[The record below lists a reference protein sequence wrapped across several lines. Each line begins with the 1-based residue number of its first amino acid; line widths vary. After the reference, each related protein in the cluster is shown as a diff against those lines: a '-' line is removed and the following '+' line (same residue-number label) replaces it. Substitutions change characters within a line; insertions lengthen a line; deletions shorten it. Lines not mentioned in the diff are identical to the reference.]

1 MERTPFY
8 PPFEGIWLY
17 YTFIIANPSGFCLA
31 YLMKNF
37 YYSVTPPDF
46 VEIFQTFP
54 HGFGPEGGGVR
65 RKPRRFRTFS
75 HRKSR
80 RAATP
85 PPARGDPEADAGLPR
100 MTMRGAGKA
109 FGGPAADRGT
119 GGSKSGTATAQ
130 DSGGAESGAAATDS
144 RSTSLGL
151 KRTVSRGAAGSAK
164 LLVSSSMAFA
174 PISRVH

>member
-8 PPFEGIWLY
+8 PPFEEIWSY

-80 RAATP
+80 RAAP
-85 PPARGDPEADAGLPR
+85 LPRPRRSGSGRRPSPHDNAWRGEGVRRAGGGSGHGWFKVRGSDGSGFGRSGIRGDGRPIPVPPAWA
-100 MTMRGAGKA
+100 
-109 FGGPAADRGT
+109 
-119 GGSKSGTATAQ
+119 
-130 DSGGAESGAAATDS
+130 
-144 RSTSLGL
+144 
-151 KRTVSRGAAGSAK
+151 
-164 LLVSSSMAFA
+164 
-174 PISRVH
+174 

>member
-1 MERTPFY
+1 MGYLFY
-8 PPFEGIWLY
+8 LHFIFY

-85 PPARGDPEADAGLPR
+85 PP
-100 MTMRGAGKA
+100 
-109 FGGPAADRGT
+109 PAAIR
-119 GGSKSGTATAQ
+119 
-130 DSGGAESGAAATDS
+130 
-144 RSTSLGL
+144 
-151 KRTVSRGAAGSAK
+151 KRTP
-164 LLVSSSMAFA
+164 AFPA
-174 PISRVH
+174 